1 MGRSHRE
8 EWIPRTCPAIRPISR
23 SLGPEASDRV
33 DARHRQLIQDGVAGG
48 LAAGILFEDH
58 TREKLQR
65 VLETFAEL
73 FGGGEDI
80 EDYCLTVG
88 NYWREVCSDN
98 PAICPVNPNMP
109 DCTP

>member
-1 MGRSHRE
+1 MRLVIEGFGDTQ
-8 EWIPRTCPAIRPISR
+8 IDFIA
-23 SLGPEASDRV
+23 GPDPEGEVKSAFE
-33 DARHRQLIQDGVAGG
+33 
-48 LAAGILFEDH
+48 LFEDH